1 MERILFKVSQR
12 SKRNKKF
19 KMMANNRKSKL
30 LVKKSLNL
38 WTMQHGREKMEL
50 VKTKKYLL

>member
-1 MERILFKVSQR
+1 MEKIHFKVSQR

-19 KMMANNRKSKL
+19 KMMASNHKSRL

-38 WTMQHGREKMEL
+38 WTMRHGREKMEL
-50 VKTKKYLL
+50 ARTKKYLL